1 MLNGYMESYADSDCP
16 LDEDVIQRIKDANDV
31 IVCDT
36 LGSGEYLIVEDGK
49 LSVGKIEC

>member
-1 MLNGYMESYADSDCP
+1 MESYADTDCP
-16 LDEDVIQRIKDANDV
+16 LDEEVIQRMKETNEI

-49 LSVGKIEC
+49 ISVGKIER